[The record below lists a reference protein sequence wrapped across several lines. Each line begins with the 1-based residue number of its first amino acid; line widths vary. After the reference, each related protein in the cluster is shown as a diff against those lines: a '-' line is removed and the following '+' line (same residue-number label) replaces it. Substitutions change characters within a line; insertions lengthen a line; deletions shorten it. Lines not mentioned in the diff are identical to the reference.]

1 MADPKGW
8 VRVAVASNGPEGE
21 MLVARLNGEGIPS
34 MIVRSGGFDVP
45 GFLAAGPRDVL
56 VPPEAEARARALLGT
71 PSDD

>member
-1 MADPKGW
+1 MSDPEGW
-8 VRVAVASNGPEGE
+8 VRVAVASSGPEGE
-21 MLVARLNGEGIPS
+21 MLASRLQGEGIPS

-71 PSDD
+71 ASDG